1 MILQTLWE
9 RMKHMFLGETALTQ
23 TEQEAAGGAV
33 RAAREWMDLFCGK
46 AQWLLDASVQSLQL
60 PCAIAGE
67 LARLVTVE
75 MEGRVCTPVE
85 TAAVGETREA
95 ACSSFAA
102 PFSRNG
108 AADRG
113 GARAAFLQTQLD
125 DVLRSLR
132 TQCEYAIAGGSL
144 IFKPYVEKGR
154 ICVDFVRADGYL
166 PTQWNGRGDLT
177 GAVFIEQVSQ
187 RDGWYT
193 RLERHTLAEDGYHVQ
208 NSAFYSAT
216 RGALGGPVPLSAVP
230 QWAGLEPEWTVR
242 CADGSAPDFPLFAV
256 FKMPF
261 ANQNDPSSPAGVSAY
276 SRAEALME
284 QADRQYSRILWEYEG
299 SELAVDAS
307 AGAVIVEDG
316 RTRLPRTAQRLF
328 RELGVDKGDGGDL
341 YSVFSPV
348 IRDESLFNG
357 LENLLRRIEFAC
369 YLSYGTLSNAQ
380 QVEKTAEEIK
390 MSRQR
395 SYSAVCDM
403 QKSLAVAMT
412 QLVEVMNRY
421 ATLYR
426 LAPEGEYEVAFSFGD
441 AVTTDTAA
449 EREAM
454 RADCRDGAVAWW
466 EYRMRFYGECEDEA
480 RRKAQEAAEAT
491 DTSLSV
497 EQPRKNNVL
506 QEEKV

>member
-23 TEQEAAGGAV
+23 AEQEAAGGSV
-33 RAAREWMDLFCGK
+33 RAAREWMNLFCGK
-46 AQWLLDASVQSLQL
+46 APWLLDGSVQSLQL

-75 MEGRVCTPVE
+75 LEGRVCPVRR
-85 TAAVGETREA
+85 AAKTESA
-95 ACSSFAA
+95 A
-102 PFSRNG
+102 RWDR
-108 AADRG
+108 AADSAAGGASEKENGRADHS
-113 GARAAFLQTQLD
+113 GARASFLQAQLA
-125 DVLRSLR
+125 DVLRVMR
-132 TQCEYAIAGGSL
+132 TQCEYAVAGGSL
-144 IFKPYVEKGR
+144 VLKPYVENGR
-154 ICVDFVRADGYL
+154 ICVDFVRADAYV

-177 GAVFIEQVSQ
+177 GAVFIEQCSQ

-193 RLERHTLAEDGYHVQ
+193 RLERHTLEADGYHVR

-216 RGALGGPVPLSAVP
+216 RSALGGPVPLSAVA
-230 QWAGLEPEWTVR
+230 QWADLEPEWVVR
-242 CADGSAPDFPLFAV
+242 CADGSAPDAPLFAV

-276 SRAEALME
+276 SRAEALIE

-307 AGAVIVEDG
+307 VGAVLVEDG

-341 YSVFSPV
+341 YSVFSPS
-348 IRDESLFNG
+348 IRDASLFNG
-357 LENLLRRIEFAC
+357 LDNLLRRIEFAC
-369 YLSYGTLSNAQ
+369 YLSYGTLSNVQ

-403 QKSLAVAMT
+403 QKSLAVALT
-412 QLVEVMNRY
+412 QLVEAMDRY

-449 EREAM
+449 DREAM
-454 RADCRDGAVAWW
+454 RADCRDGAAAWW
-466 EYRMRFYGECEDEA
+466 EYRMRFYGECEEEA
-480 RRKAQEAAEAT
+480 RRKAGEAAARGAAQGAQQKAAELPA
-491 DTSLSV
+491 S
-497 EQPRKNNVL
+497 
-506 QEEKV
+506 